1 MTSKINIMRN
11 CSWQCHG
18 FLITLKTDKGRSP
31 INQNWIPSK
40 SKPWKW
46 CWISVWSWW
55 RYYSRV
61 NHVSYCF
68 KYYLPNTLL
77 LLKNEAYGNM
87 TSVYLSYWENVIN
100 FYEYETFSDPVLKRR
115 FDRQATPGTTALNE
129 TSQDEVTNL
138 LVKEVLGK
146 YKFCHVQLNKTLIV
160 FLYSFVWVLF
170 ENRPALHFC
179 NYIYK
184 KKTILVYWIPYLLM
198 IL

>member
-1 MTSKINIMRN
+1 MKKNVKKKCHENDIGFLSGVDDDIIQEWIMCHIISNIM
-11 CSWQCHG
+11 
-18 FLITLKTDKGRSP
+18 FLILF
-31 INQNWIPSK
+31 
-40 SKPWKW
+40 
-46 CWISVWSWW
+46 
-55 RYYSRV
+55 
-61 NHVSYCF
+61 CF
-68 KYYLPNTLL
+68 

-179 NYIYK
+179 NYI
-184 KKTILVYWIPYLLM
+184 KKTIHVYWIPYLLM